1 MHNEIR
7 TGGLVNAIDPLM
19 QSCGGTWVAH
29 GGGTGDRLV
38 VEAGN
43 KVMGPPD
50 DPKNA
55 LRLLWLT
62 EQEDRGVLPRVL

>member
-19 QSCGGTWVAH
+19 QSWVAH

-43 KVMGPPD
+43 KVMGPPG
-50 DPKNA
+50 DPKYA

-62 EQEDRGVLPRVL
+62 EQEEQGYLPRVL